1 MSVLSTSAQEIYDE
15 VRRIE
20 KEAKA
25 FANDTKNNLEAR
37 KIATFKYD
45 AIYYLIDKASQ
56 EPLFS
61 EYELGVQT
69 NAMIEFVNLFVSK
82 LSTLKKNKDKD
93 MLKAVFRTAT
103 INNSLFNDVDK
114 EVIYSYVDNENFIT
128 QFSLDTDWPKAL
140 AEVQSKLALHFFYR
154 PTSGFSPKKLSEQ
167 SVTSSLSTAISSIAR
182 VYSICSPDFAVILS
196 FSFRASAC
204 GKV

>member
-1 MSVLSTSAQEIYDE
+1 MKKLFIILALVCMSVLSTSAQEIYDE

-56 EPLFS
+56 EPLFC

-140 AEVQSKLALHFFYR
+140 AEVQSK
-154 PTSGFSPKKLSEQ
+154 
-167 SVTSSLSTAISSIAR
+167 
-182 VYSICSPDFAVILS
+182 
-196 FSFRASAC
+196 
-204 GKV
+204 

>member
-1 MSVLSTSAQEIYDE
+1 MKKLFIILALICMSVLSTSAQEIYDE

-82 LSTLKKNKDKD
+82 LSTLKKNKDND

-140 AEVQSKLALHFFYR
+140 AEVQSK
-154 PTSGFSPKKLSEQ
+154 
-167 SVTSSLSTAISSIAR
+167 
-182 VYSICSPDFAVILS
+182 
-196 FSFRASAC
+196 
-204 GKV
+204 

>member
-1 MSVLSTSAQEIYDE
+1 MKKLFIILALVCMSVLSTSAQEIYDE

-82 LSTLKKNKDKD
+82 LSTLKKNKDKN

-140 AEVQSKLALHFFYR
+140 AEVQSK
-154 PTSGFSPKKLSEQ
+154 
-167 SVTSSLSTAISSIAR
+167 
-182 VYSICSPDFAVILS
+182 
-196 FSFRASAC
+196 
-204 GKV
+204 

>member
-1 MSVLSTSAQEIYDE
+1 LFIILALVCMSVLSTSAQEIYDE

-140 AEVQSKLALHFFYR
+140 AEVQSK
-154 PTSGFSPKKLSEQ
+154 
-167 SVTSSLSTAISSIAR
+167 
-182 VYSICSPDFAVILS
+182 
-196 FSFRASAC
+196 
-204 GKV
+204 

>member
-1 MSVLSTSAQEIYDE
+1 MKKLFIILALVCMSVLSTSAQEIYDE

-20 KEAKA
+20 KEVKA

-140 AEVQSKLALHFFYR
+140 AEVQSK
-154 PTSGFSPKKLSEQ
+154 
-167 SVTSSLSTAISSIAR
+167 
-182 VYSICSPDFAVILS
+182 
-196 FSFRASAC
+196 
-204 GKV
+204 

>member
-1 MSVLSTSAQEIYDE
+1 MKKFFIILALVCMSVLSTSAQEIYDE

-45 AIYYLIDKASQ
+45 AIYYLVDKASQ

-140 AEVQSKLALHFFYR
+140 AEVQSK
-154 PTSGFSPKKLSEQ
+154 
-167 SVTSSLSTAISSIAR
+167 
-182 VYSICSPDFAVILS
+182 
-196 FSFRASAC
+196 
-204 GKV
+204 

>member
-1 MSVLSTSAQEIYDE
+1 MKKLFIILALVCMSVLSTSAQEIYDE

-20 KEAKA
+20 KEAKT

-114 EVIYSYVDNENFIT
+114 EVIYSYVDNGNFIT

-140 AEVQSKLALHFFYR
+140 AEVQSK
-154 PTSGFSPKKLSEQ
+154 
-167 SVTSSLSTAISSIAR
+167 
-182 VYSICSPDFAVILS
+182 
-196 FSFRASAC
+196 
-204 GKV
+204 

>member
-1 MSVLSTSAQEIYDE
+1 

-56 EPLFS
+56 EPIFS

-140 AEVQSKLALHFFYR
+140 AEVQSK
-154 PTSGFSPKKLSEQ
+154 
-167 SVTSSLSTAISSIAR
+167 
-182 VYSICSPDFAVILS
+182 
-196 FSFRASAC
+196 
-204 GKV
+204 

>member
-1 MSVLSTSAQEIYDE
+1 MKKLFIILAIVCMSVLSTSAQEIYDE

-140 AEVQSKLALHFFYR
+140 AEVQSK
-154 PTSGFSPKKLSEQ
+154 
-167 SVTSSLSTAISSIAR
+167 
-182 VYSICSPDFAVILS
+182 
-196 FSFRASAC
+196 
-204 GKV
+204 

>member
-1 MSVLSTSAQEIYDE
+1 MKKLFIILALVCMSVLSTSAQEIYDE

-140 AEVQSKLALHFFYR
+140 TEVQSK
-154 PTSGFSPKKLSEQ
+154 
-167 SVTSSLSTAISSIAR
+167 
-182 VYSICSPDFAVILS
+182 
-196 FSFRASAC
+196 
-204 GKV
+204 

>member
-1 MSVLSTSAQEIYDE
+1 MKKLFIILALVCMSVLSTSAQEIYDE

-20 KEAKA
+20 KEAKT

-114 EVIYSYVDNENFIT
+114 EVIYSYVDNKNFIT

-140 AEVQSKLALHFFYR
+140 AEVQSK
-154 PTSGFSPKKLSEQ
+154 
-167 SVTSSLSTAISSIAR
+167 
-182 VYSICSPDFAVILS
+182 
-196 FSFRASAC
+196 
-204 GKV
+204 

>member
-1 MSVLSTSAQEIYDE
+1 MKKWFIILALVCMSVLSTSAQEIYDE

-140 AEVQSKLALHFFYR
+140 AEVQSK
-154 PTSGFSPKKLSEQ
+154 
-167 SVTSSLSTAISSIAR
+167 
-182 VYSICSPDFAVILS
+182 
-196 FSFRASAC
+196 
-204 GKV
+204 

>member
-1 MSVLSTSAQEIYDE
+1 MKKLFIILALVCMSVLSTSAQEIYDE

-45 AIYYLIDKASQ
+45 AIYYLVDKASQ
-56 EPLFS
+56 ESLFS

-140 AEVQSKLALHFFYR
+140 AEVQSK
-154 PTSGFSPKKLSEQ
+154 
-167 SVTSSLSTAISSIAR
+167 
-182 VYSICSPDFAVILS
+182 
-196 FSFRASAC
+196 
-204 GKV
+204 

>member
-1 MSVLSTSAQEIYDE
+1 MKKLFIILALVCMSVLSTSAQEIYNE

-140 AEVQSKLALHFFYR
+140 AEVQSK
-154 PTSGFSPKKLSEQ
+154 
-167 SVTSSLSTAISSIAR
+167 
-182 VYSICSPDFAVILS
+182 
-196 FSFRASAC
+196 
-204 GKV
+204 

>member
-1 MSVLSTSAQEIYDE
+1 MKKLFIILALVCMSVLSTSAQEIYDE

-114 EVIYSYVDNENFIT
+114 EVIYSYVDNEDFIT

-140 AEVQSKLALHFFYR
+140 AEVQSK
-154 PTSGFSPKKLSEQ
+154 
-167 SVTSSLSTAISSIAR
+167 
-182 VYSICSPDFAVILS
+182 
-196 FSFRASAC
+196 
-204 GKV
+204 

>member
-20 KEAKA
+20 KEVKT

-140 AEVQSKLALHFFYR
+140 AEVQSK
-154 PTSGFSPKKLSEQ
+154 
-167 SVTSSLSTAISSIAR
+167 
-182 VYSICSPDFAVILS
+182 
-196 FSFRASAC
+196 
-204 GKV
+204 

>member
-1 MSVLSTSAQEIYDE
+1 LFIILALVCMSVLSTSAQEIYDE

-45 AIYYLIDKASQ
+45 AIYYLVDKASQ

-140 AEVQSKLALHFFYR
+140 AEVQSK
-154 PTSGFSPKKLSEQ
+154 
-167 SVTSSLSTAISSIAR
+167 
-182 VYSICSPDFAVILS
+182 
-196 FSFRASAC
+196 
-204 GKV
+204 

>member
-1 MSVLSTSAQEIYDE
+1 MKKLFIILALVCMSVLSTSAQEIYDE

-25 FANDTKNNLEAR
+25 FANDTKNNLDAR

-140 AEVQSKLALHFFYR
+140 AEVQSK
-154 PTSGFSPKKLSEQ
+154 
-167 SVTSSLSTAISSIAR
+167 
-182 VYSICSPDFAVILS
+182 
-196 FSFRASAC
+196 
-204 GKV
+204 

>member
-1 MSVLSTSAQEIYDE
+1 MKKLFIILALVCMSVLSTSAQEIYDE

-20 KEAKA
+20 KEAKRICQRHEKQ
-25 FANDTKNNLEAR
+25 FEAR

-140 AEVQSKLALHFFYR
+140 AEVQSK
-154 PTSGFSPKKLSEQ
+154 
-167 SVTSSLSTAISSIAR
+167 
-182 VYSICSPDFAVILS
+182 
-196 FSFRASAC
+196 
-204 GKV
+204 

>member
-1 MSVLSTSAQEIYDE
+1 MKQLFIILALVCMSVLSTSAQEIYDE

-140 AEVQSKLALHFFYR
+140 AEVQSK
-154 PTSGFSPKKLSEQ
+154 
-167 SVTSSLSTAISSIAR
+167 
-182 VYSICSPDFAVILS
+182 
-196 FSFRASAC
+196 
-204 GKV
+204 

>member
-1 MSVLSTSAQEIYDE
+1 MKKLFIILALACMSVLSTSAQEIYDE

-45 AIYYLIDKASQ
+45 AIYYLVDKASQ

-140 AEVQSKLALHFFYR
+140 AEVQSK
-154 PTSGFSPKKLSEQ
+154 
-167 SVTSSLSTAISSIAR
+167 
-182 VYSICSPDFAVILS
+182 
-196 FSFRASAC
+196 
-204 GKV
+204 

>member
-1 MSVLSTSAQEIYDE
+1 MKKLFIILALVCMSVLSTSAQEIYDE

-114 EVIYSYVDNENFIT
+114 EVIYSYVDNESFIT

-140 AEVQSKLALHFFYR
+140 AEVQSK
-154 PTSGFSPKKLSEQ
+154 
-167 SVTSSLSTAISSIAR
+167 
-182 VYSICSPDFAVILS
+182 
-196 FSFRASAC
+196 
-204 GKV
+204 

>member
-1 MSVLSTSAQEIYDE
+1 MKKLFIILALVCMSVLSTSAQEIYDE

-37 KIATFKYD
+37 KIAT
-45 AIYYLIDKASQ
+45 L
-56 EPLFS
+56 
-61 EYELGVQT
+61 
-69 NAMIEFVNLFVSK
+69 SK

-93 MLKAVFRTAT
+93 MLKAEFRTAT

-140 AEVQSKLALHFFYR
+140 AEVQSK
-154 PTSGFSPKKLSEQ
+154 
-167 SVTSSLSTAISSIAR
+167 
-182 VYSICSPDFAVILS
+182 
-196 FSFRASAC
+196 
-204 GKV
+204 

>member
-1 MSVLSTSAQEIYDE
+1 MKKLFIILALVCMSVLSTSAQEIYDE

-25 FANDTKNNLEAR
+25 FADDTKNNLEAR

-140 AEVQSKLALHFFYR
+140 AEVQSK
-154 PTSGFSPKKLSEQ
+154 
-167 SVTSSLSTAISSIAR
+167 
-182 VYSICSPDFAVILS
+182 
-196 FSFRASAC
+196 
-204 GKV
+204 

>member
-1 MSVLSTSAQEIYDE
+1 MKKLFIILALVCMSVLSTSAQEIYDE

-61 EYELGVQT
+61 EYELGVQI

-140 AEVQSKLALHFFYR
+140 AEVQSK
-154 PTSGFSPKKLSEQ
+154 
-167 SVTSSLSTAISSIAR
+167 
-182 VYSICSPDFAVILS
+182 
-196 FSFRASAC
+196 
-204 GKV
+204 

>member
-20 KEAKA
+20 KEAKT
-25 FANDTKNNLEAR
+25 FANDMKNNLEAR

-140 AEVQSKLALHFFYR
+140 AEVQSK
-154 PTSGFSPKKLSEQ
+154 
-167 SVTSSLSTAISSIAR
+167 
-182 VYSICSPDFAVILS
+182 
-196 FSFRASAC
+196 
-204 GKV
+204 

>member
-1 MSVLSTSAQEIYDE
+1 MYVGTEHIGSGDIRR

-45 AIYYLIDKASQ
+45 AIYYLVDKASQ

-140 AEVQSKLALHFFYR
+140 AEVQSK
-154 PTSGFSPKKLSEQ
+154 
-167 SVTSSLSTAISSIAR
+167 
-182 VYSICSPDFAVILS
+182 
-196 FSFRASAC
+196 
-204 GKV
+204 

>member
-1 MSVLSTSAQEIYDE
+1 MKKLFIILALVCMSVLSTSAQEIYDE
-15 VRRIE
+15 VRIIE

-140 AEVQSKLALHFFYR
+140 AEVQSK
-154 PTSGFSPKKLSEQ
+154 
-167 SVTSSLSTAISSIAR
+167 
-182 VYSICSPDFAVILS
+182 
-196 FSFRASAC
+196 
-204 GKV
+204 

>member
-25 FANDTKNNLEAR
+25 FAYDPKNNLEAR

-140 AEVQSKLALHFFYR
+140 AEVQSK
-154 PTSGFSPKKLSEQ
+154 
-167 SVTSSLSTAISSIAR
+167 
-182 VYSICSPDFAVILS
+182 
-196 FSFRASAC
+196 
-204 GKV
+204 

>member
-1 MSVLSTSAQEIYDE
+1 MKKLFIILALVCMSVLSTSAQEIYDE

-82 LSTLKKNKDKD
+82 LSTLKKNKEKD

-140 AEVQSKLALHFFYR
+140 AEVQSK
-154 PTSGFSPKKLSEQ
+154 
-167 SVTSSLSTAISSIAR
+167 
-182 VYSICSPDFAVILS
+182 
-196 FSFRASAC
+196 
-204 GKV
+204 

>member
-1 MSVLSTSAQEIYDE
+1 MKKLFIILALVCMSVLSTSAQEIYDE

-25 FANDTKNNLEAR
+25 FANDTKNNLDAR

-93 MLKAVFRTAT
+93 MLKVVFRTAT

-140 AEVQSKLALHFFYR
+140 AEVQSK
-154 PTSGFSPKKLSEQ
+154 
-167 SVTSSLSTAISSIAR
+167 
-182 VYSICSPDFAVILS
+182 
-196 FSFRASAC
+196 
-204 GKV
+204 

>member
-20 KEAKA
+20 KEAKT

-82 LSTLKKNKDKD
+82 LSTLKKNKDKE

-140 AEVQSKLALHFFYR
+140 AEVQSK
-154 PTSGFSPKKLSEQ
+154 
-167 SVTSSLSTAISSIAR
+167 
-182 VYSICSPDFAVILS
+182 
-196 FSFRASAC
+196 
-204 GKV
+204 

>member
-1 MSVLSTSAQEIYDE
+1 MFIILALVCMSVLSTSAQEIYDE

-140 AEVQSKLALHFFYR
+140 AEVQSK
-154 PTSGFSPKKLSEQ
+154 
-167 SVTSSLSTAISSIAR
+167 
-182 VYSICSPDFAVILS
+182 
-196 FSFRASAC
+196 
-204 GKV
+204 

>member
-20 KEAKA
+20 KEVKA

-140 AEVQSKLALHFFYR
+140 AEVQSK
-154 PTSGFSPKKLSEQ
+154 
-167 SVTSSLSTAISSIAR
+167 
-182 VYSICSPDFAVILS
+182 
-196 FSFRASAC
+196 
-204 GKV
+204 

>member
-1 MSVLSTSAQEIYDE
+1 MKKLFIILVVCMSVLSTSAQEIYDE

-140 AEVQSKLALHFFYR
+140 AEVQSK
-154 PTSGFSPKKLSEQ
+154 
-167 SVTSSLSTAISSIAR
+167 
-182 VYSICSPDFAVILS
+182 
-196 FSFRASAC
+196 
-204 GKV
+204 